1 MSTALRIRQALPLA
15 PPWAATLLLAACG
28 GGMGSDSTLG
38 TDAMAS
44 GSMSGGSMDMNCMSM
59 GGMSG
64 MSCPAPSVT
73 LAAPAGTMSRSVTL
87 RARVSMSGA
96 DAVARVDFMVDSMR
110 IGSSS
115 AAPYSVSWDTTSVSD
130 GPHTL
135 TATVSDSMGQT
146 GNANPLAIEVDN
158 HPAFAVTLT
167 AAQIFPTP
175 GSAASG
181 TAQLKADLAS
191 GALSGRVMLSG
202 VTATAVTLN
211 TGFAGDRGALLL
223 TLQPGASS
231 SEWQLPAGA
240 LLTEEQTT
248 ALLQGGLYVIASS
261 AANPQGELRGQI
273 TPASIMVVFSPL
285 SGTQEVPPVTINAA
299 GVSAATVDTVA
310 NTLTVHVH
318 ASGVD
323 DAMGGEVA
331 EGAAGV
337 VGGRLAALTRD
348 DVDPKHW
355 AAQLVAVDTAV
366 MAAFKASHWYINM
379 LTPADPK
386 GAIRGQIE
394 LSAH

>member
-1 MSTALRIRQALPLA
+1 M
-15 PPWAATLLLAACG
+15 
-28 GGMGSDSTLG
+28 G

-44 GSMSGGSMDMNCMSM
+44 GSMGGGSMDMNCMSM

-87 RARVSMSGA
+87 RAHVSMSGA
-96 DAVARVDFMVDSMR
+96 DVVARVDFMVDGTR
-110 IGSSS
+110 IGSAS

-135 TATVSDSMGQT
+135 TATVSDSMGQS
-146 GNANPLAIEVDN
+146 GNANALAIQVDN
-158 HPAFAVTLT
+158 HPAFTVILT
-167 AAQIFPTP
+167 PAQIFPTP

-202 VTATAVTLN
+202 VTATAVTMN
-211 TGFAGDRGALLL
+211 AGFAGDRGAPLLA
-223 TLQPGASS
+223 LQPGASS

-261 AANPQGELRGQI
+261 AANPQGELRAQI
-273 TPASIMVVFSPL
+273 TLASIMVVFSPL

-299 GVSAATVDTVA
+299 GVSATTVDTVA

-323 DAMGGEVA
+323 DAMGGELA
-331 EGAAGV
+331 EGA
-337 VGGRLAALTRD
+337 VGAVGARLAALTRD
-348 DVDPKHW
+348 DVDPGHW
-355 AAQLVAVDTAV
+355 AAQLVAVDAAD

-379 LTPADPK
+379 LTPADPE

>member
-15 PPWAATLLLAACG
+15 PPWAATLLLAGCG
-28 GGMGSDSTLG
+28 GDMGSGSTMG
-38 TDAMAS
+38 TDVMAS
-44 GSMSGGSMDMNCMSM
+44 GSMSGSSMDMNCMGM

-64 MSCPAPSVT
+64 MACPAPTVA
-73 LAAPAGTMSRSVTL
+73 LAAPAGAMSRTVTL
-87 RARVSMSGA
+87 RAHVSVSGT
-96 DAVARVDFMVDSMR
+96 DVVARVDFMVDGTR
-110 IGSSS
+110 IGTASD
-115 AAPYSVSWDTTSVSD
+115 APYSVSWDTSGVSD
-130 GPHTL
+130 GSHTL
-135 TATVSDSMGQT
+135 AATVSDSMGQV

-158 HPAFAVTLT
+158 HPAFTVALT
-167 AAQIFPTP
+167 PAQIFPTP
-175 GSAASG
+175 TSAASG
-181 TAQLKADLAS
+181 AAQLQADLAS

-211 TGFAGDRGALLL
+211 AGFAGDRGAPLL

-261 AANPQGELRGQI
+261 GANPQGELRGQI
-273 TPASIMVVFSPL
+273 APANIMVILSPL
-285 SGTQEVPPVTINAA
+285 SGTQEVPPIAINAA
-299 GVSAATVDTVA
+299 GVSATTVDTVA

-331 EGAAGV
+331 EGAAGA
-337 VGGRLAALTRD
+337 VGARLAALSRD
-348 DVDPKHW
+348 DLDPGHW
-355 AAQLVAVDTAV
+355 AAQLVAVGAAG
-366 MAAFKASHWYINM
+366 MAAFKASHWYINV
-379 LTPADPK
+379 LTPAEPQ